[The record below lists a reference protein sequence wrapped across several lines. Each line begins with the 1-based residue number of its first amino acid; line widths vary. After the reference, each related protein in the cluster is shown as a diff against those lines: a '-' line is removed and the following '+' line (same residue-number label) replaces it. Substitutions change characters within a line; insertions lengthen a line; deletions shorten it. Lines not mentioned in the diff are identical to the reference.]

1 MIVLTGLNHQQF
13 AVNHDLIERIHVTP
27 DTTLVTVDGNR
38 YLVLEPMSE
47 VIALIED
54 WRARVIT
61 RARDAAAA
69 TRYEHGHLGVVRTP
83 DEAPATTVLVRPRE
97 TPWTPQR

>member
-13 AVNHDLIERIHVTP
+13 AVNPDLIERIHVTP

-38 YLVLEPMSE
+38 YLVLESMSE

-61 RARDAAAA
+61 RARDVVT
-69 TRYEHGHLGVVRTP
+69 TRHEHGHLGVVRTP
-83 DEAPATTVLVRPRE
+83 DEASAATVLVRPRE
-97 TPWTPQR
+97 RPWTPQR